1 MSDTKRLVIFFVG
14 LLFIVIAWLLPLPG
28 PFHIDGKTITLTDS
42 GKMCLGILA
51 MLILYW
57 ITEVMPFCISG
68 LLAVCLMHL
77 FGVEDFEAILAKG
90 FGHPITCFVLGILLL
105 SLAVTKTGLGYR
117 ITHMLLSKVG
127 KNPNS
132 ILLGFIFTGAI
143 ISMWMSDSAV
153 AAFLMPIAVS
163 IARDQNLQPLRSNF
177 GKALLIACVWGPSV
191 GGISTPAG
199 AAPNPIVLSF
209 LQEMAGV
216 EITFLDW
223 MAIGVPATVILI
235 PISWL
240 LLIWIFPPE
249 MKELH
254 LASGNEV
261 TGEYFERRM
270 TQKEWYTVVIFLLTV
285 LLWMFTPLVKD
296 ATGVALR
303 MEYVIIFT
311 TLLFFLPGID
321 VLRWDD
327 VHKDLNWGAVLLVM
341 SGVAIGFTVHS
352 SGATEWISFS
362 VLAALGKLPL
372 LLLLIGTVLSVALLH
387 NLLSSNTVT
396 AIVLVPIIIYLAI
409 GMNMPVWLSV
419 APAAFASTFG
429 LIMVTSTPTNL
440 IPYTA
445 GYFSIKDFA
454 KAGIF
459 MTCIGAIAMG
469 TVILF
474 DACDIWYQLICG
486 YLLGERQER
495 IYRVGQDCILS
506 GTGYKPVLR
515 CCVVSY
521 FLPLALAL
529 FGRFLA

>member
-1 MSDTKRLVIFFVG
+1 MTDTKRLIIFTIG
-14 LLFIVIAWLLPLPG
+14 ICFIIIAWLLPLPDS
-28 PFHIDGKTITLTDS
+28 FYISGKFIELTQP

-51 MLILYW
+51 MVILFW
-57 ITEVMPFCISG
+57 LTEIMPFAVSG
-68 LLAVCLMHL
+68 LLAICLMHL
-77 FGVEDFEAILAKG
+77 LGVENFNDILAKG
-90 FGHPITCFVLGILLL
+90 FGHPITCFILGILLL

-127 KNPNS
+127 KNPKT
-132 ILLGFIFTGAI
+132 ILLGFIFTGAV

-163 IARDQNLQPLRSNF
+163 IVRDQDLKPLESNF

-199 AAPNPIVLSF
+199 AAPNPIVVSF
-209 LQEMAGV
+209 LQEMAGIQ
-216 EITFLDW
+216 ITFIDW
-223 MAIGVPATVILI
+223 MIIGVPATIILI

-254 LASGNEV
+254 LTAGSEETN
-261 TGEYFERRM
+261 EYFEEQFTR
-270 TQKEWYTVVIFLLTV
+270 KEWYTVVIFLLTV
-285 LLWMFTPLVKD
+285 LLWIFTPVITSV
-296 ATGVALR
+296 TGIVLR

-311 TLLFFLPGID
+311 TLLFFLPKVD
-321 VLRWDD
+321 VLSWKE
-327 VHKDLNWGAVLLVM
+327 VHTDLNWGALLLVM
-341 SGVAIGFTVHS
+341 AGVAVGFTVHS
-352 SGATEWISFS
+352 SGATEWLSYSI
-362 VLAALGKLPL
+362 LAALGNLPL
-372 LLLLIGTVLSVALLH
+372 LPLLIGTVLSVSLLH

-396 AIVLVPIIIYLAI
+396 AIVLTPIIIYIAM
-409 GMNMPVWLSV
+409 GMNLPVWLSV

-459 MTCIGAIAMG
+459 ITFIGSVTMG
-469 TVILF
+469 TVI
-474 DACDIWYQLICG
+474 
-486 YLLGERQER
+486 YLMHWIFG
-495 IYRVGQDCILS
+495 VG
-506 GTGYKPVLR
+506 
-515 CCVVSY
+515 
-521 FLPLALAL
+521 
-529 FGRFLA
+529 